1 MLEGEPIEGE
11 GGADMGC
18 GEALPSVPTG
28 KPRRGRLAAAQ
39 VVHDDAARDRG
50 QKGLELGELGDEL
63 DALARIAVAVSGDQ
77 HLGRDLPE
85 AVKHAADP
93 EVRRGRR
100 PHRAEREG
108 GQHRRHRLG
117 DVG

>member
-18 GEALPSVPTG
+18 GEALPSAPTG

-39 VVHDDAARDRG
+39 VVRDDAARDRG
-50 QKGLELGELGDEL
+50 QKGLELGELGDKL
-63 DALARIAVAVSGDQ
+63 DALAGIAVAVAVISTLGAICPKRSSTPRTPKSG
-77 HLGRDLPE
+77 E
-85 AVKHAADP
+85 ADDHTAP
-93 EVRRGRR
+93 SES
-100 PHRAEREG
+100 G